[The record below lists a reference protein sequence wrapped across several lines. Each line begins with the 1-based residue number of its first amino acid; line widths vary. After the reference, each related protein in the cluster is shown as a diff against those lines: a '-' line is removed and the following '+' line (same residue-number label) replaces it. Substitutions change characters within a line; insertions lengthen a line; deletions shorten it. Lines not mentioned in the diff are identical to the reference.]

1 MADPIKLVQGDT
13 APQIKATVTRSDTGD
28 AVDVSDATVKLHFRR
43 KFSETVLFSL
53 TNSGTSEQAATGVC
67 IFVFGAGNLDIDA
80 GEYEGEIEV
89 LFNGGTRET
98 VYETLNFLMREDFQ

>member
-28 AVDVSDATVKLHFRR
+28 VVDVSNATVTLHFRR
-43 KFSETVLFSL
+43 KFTDTVLFSM
-53 TNSGTSEQAATGVC
+53 TNQGNEQLAIEGIC
-67 IFVFGAGNLDIDA
+67 IFVFTSGQLNIDA

-89 LFNGGTRET
+89 VFNGGTRET
-98 VYETLNFLMREDFQ
+98 VYETLDFVMREDFA